1 MPIIK
6 NGEGVKMKIA
16 IIGATGKAGK
26 LIMEEALKRGLDV
39 TAIVRNKSKLSNSS
53 VKVIEK
59 DLFDL
64 KKEDLKDFDTVV
76 SAFGAWEEKELPK
89 HAEVMNHLCDILA
102 DTNIRLMIVGGAAS
116 LFVNH
121 SMMLIDSPDFPKDW
135 INLAKNSN
143 KAFEILKATK
153 NVLWTYISPSA
164 DFQADGKK
172 TGEYRIGDKDELC
185 FNSKGESM
193 ISYADYAI
201 GFVDEIENKKFLNKR
216 ITLVSK

>member
-1 MPIIK
+1 
-6 NGEGVKMKIA
+6 MKIA

-26 LIMEEALKRGLDV
+26 LIMEEALQRGLDV

-102 DTNIRLMIVGGAAS
+102 NTNIRLMVVGGAAS

-143 KAFEILKATK
+143 KAFEILKAAK

-172 TGEYRIGDKDELC
+172 TGEYSIGDKDELC

>member
-1 MPIIK
+1 
-6 NGEGVKMKIA
+6 MKIA

-89 HAEVMNHLCDILA
+89 HAEVMNRLCDILA
-102 DTNIRLMIVGGAAS
+102 DTNIRLMVVGGAAS

-172 TGEYRIGDKDELC
+172 TGEYNIGNDELLV
-185 FNSKGESM
+185 NSKGESY
-193 ISYADYAI
+193 ISYADYAAA
-201 GFVDEIENKKFLNKR
+201 FADEIVNKKYLNQQ
-216 ITLVSK
+216 ITFCSK

>member
-1 MPIIK
+1 
-6 NGEGVKMKIA
+6 MKIA

-39 TAIVRNKSKLSNSS
+39 TAIVRNKSKLSNSK

-76 SAFGAWEEKELPK
+76 SAFGAWEEKELSK
-89 HAEVMNHLCDILA
+89 HGEVMNHLCNILA
-102 DTNIRLMIVGGAAS
+102 DTNIRLMVVGGAAS

-143 KAFEILKATK
+143 KAFEILKSKK
-153 NVLWTYISPSA
+153 NVLWTYVSPSA

>member
-1 MPIIK
+1 
-6 NGEGVKMKIA
+6 MKIA

-53 VKVIEK
+53 VKLIEK

-76 SAFGAWEEKELPK
+76 SAFGIWEEKELSK
-89 HAEVMNHLCDILA
+89 HGEVMNHLCDILA
-102 DTNIRLMIVGGAAS
+102 DTNIRLMVVGGAAS

>member
-1 MPIIK
+1 
-6 NGEGVKMKIA
+6 MKIA

-39 TAIVRNKSKLSNSS
+39 TAIVRNKSKLSNSK

-102 DTNIRLMIVGGAAS
+102 NTNIRLMVVGGAAS

-121 SMMLIDSPDFPKDW
+121 SMILIDSPDFPKDW

>member
-1 MPIIK
+1 
-6 NGEGVKMKIA
+6 MKIA

-102 DTNIRLMIVGGAAS
+102 DTNIRLMVVGGAAS

>member
-1 MPIIK
+1 
-6 NGEGVKMKIA
+6 MKIA

-64 KKEDLKDFDTVV
+64 KKEDLKNFDTVV
-76 SAFGAWEEKELPK
+76 SAFGAWEEKELSK
-89 HAEVMNHLCDILA
+89 HGEVMNHLCDILA
-102 DTNIRLMIVGGAAS
+102 DTNIRLMVVGGAAS

-143 KAFEILKATK
+143 KAFEILKNKK
-153 NVLWTYISPSA
+153 NVLWTYVSPSA

-172 TGEYRIGDKDELC
+172 TGEYSIGDKDELC

>member
-1 MPIIK
+1 
-6 NGEGVKMKIA
+6 MKIA

-102 DTNIRLMIVGGAAS
+102 DTNIRLMVVGGAAS

-185 FNSKGESM
+185 VNSKGESM

>member
-1 MPIIK
+1 
-6 NGEGVKMKIA
+6 MKIA

-53 VKVIEK
+53 VKLVEK

-76 SAFGAWEEKELPK
+76 SAFGAWEEKELSK
-89 HAEVMNHLCDILA
+89 HGEVMNHLCDILA
-102 DTNIRLMIVGGAAS
+102 NTNIRLMVVGGAAS

>member
-1 MPIIK
+1 
-6 NGEGVKMKIA
+6 MKIA

-76 SAFGAWEEKELPK
+76 SAFGSWEEKELPK
-89 HAEVMNHLCDILA
+89 HGEVMNHLCDILA
-102 DTNIRLMIVGGAAS
+102 DTNIRLMVVGGAAS

>member
-1 MPIIK
+1 
-6 NGEGVKMKIA
+6 MKIA

-64 KKEDLKDFDTVV
+64 KKDDLKDFDTVV

-102 DTNIRLMIVGGAAS
+102 DTNIRLMVVGGAAS

>member
-1 MPIIK
+1 
-6 NGEGVKMKIA
+6 MKIA

-102 DTNIRLMIVGGAAS
+102 NTNIRLMVVGGAAS

>member
-1 MPIIK
+1 
-6 NGEGVKMKIA
+6 MKIA

-89 HAEVMNHLCDILA
+89 HAEVMNHLCDIFA
-102 DTNIRLMIVGGAAS
+102 NTNIRLMVVGGAAS

>member
-1 MPIIK
+1 
-6 NGEGVKMKIA
+6 MKIA

-53 VKVIEK
+53 VKLIEK

-102 DTNIRLMIVGGAAS
+102 NTNIRLMVVGGAAS

>member
-1 MPIIK
+1 
-6 NGEGVKMKIA
+6 MKIA

-53 VKVIEK
+53 VKLIEK

-64 KKEDLKDFDTVV
+64 KKEDLKNFDTVV
-76 SAFGAWEEKELPK
+76 SAFGIWEEKELSK
-89 HAEVMNHLCDILA
+89 HGEVMNYLCDILA

>member
-1 MPIIK
+1 
-6 NGEGVKMKIA
+6 MKIA

-26 LIMEEALKRGLDV
+26 LIMEEALQRGLDV

-53 VKVIEK
+53 VMVIEK

-76 SAFGAWEEKELPK
+76 SAFGIWEEKELSK
-89 HAEVMNHLCDILA
+89 HGEVMNHLCDILA
-102 DTNIRLMIVGGAAS
+102 NTNIRLMVVGGAAS

>member
-1 MPIIK
+1 
-6 NGEGVKMKIA
+6 MKIA

-26 LIMEEALKRGLDV
+26 LIMEEALQRGLDV

-102 DTNIRLMIVGGAAS
+102 NTNIRLMVVGGAAS

-121 SMMLIDSPDFPKDW
+121 SMMLIDSIDSSDFSKDW
-135 INLAKNSN
+135 INLVKNSN

>member
-1 MPIIK
+1 M
-6 NGEGVKMKIA
+6 
-16 IIGATGKAGK
+16 
-26 LIMEEALKRGLDV
+26 
-39 TAIVRNKSKLSNSS
+39 
-53 VKVIEK
+53 
-59 DLFDL
+59 
-64 KKEDLKDFDTVV
+64 
-76 SAFGAWEEKELPK
+76 
-89 HAEVMNHLCDILA
+89 
-102 DTNIRLMIVGGAAS
+102 
-116 LFVNH
+116 
-121 SMMLIDSPDFPKDW
+121 
-135 INLAKNSN
+135 AKNSN

>member
-1 MPIIK
+1 
-6 NGEGVKMKIA
+6 MKIA

-53 VKVIEK
+53 VKLIQK

-76 SAFGAWEEKELPK
+76 SAFGIWEEKELSK
-89 HAEVMNHLCDILA
+89 HGEVMNHLCDILA

-153 NVLWTYISPSA
+153 NVLWTYILPSA

-172 TGEYRIGDKDELC
+172 TWEYSIGDKDELC

>member
-1 MPIIK
+1 
-6 NGEGVKMKIA
+6 MKIA

-76 SAFGAWEEKELPK
+76 SAFGAWEEKELSK
-89 HAEVMNHLCDILA
+89 HGEVMNHLCDILA
-102 DTNIRLMIVGGAAS
+102 NTNIRLMVVGGAAS

-121 SMMLIDSPDFPKDW
+121 SMMLIDSPDFSKDW

>member
-1 MPIIK
+1 
-6 NGEGVKMKIA
+6 MKIA

-26 LIMEEALKRGLDV
+26 LIMEEALQRGLDV

-53 VKVIEK
+53 VKLIEK

-76 SAFGAWEEKELPK
+76 SAFGAWEEKELSK
-89 HAEVMNHLCDILA
+89 HGEVMNHLCDILA

-143 KAFEILKATK
+143 KAFEILKSTK
-153 NVLWTYISPSA
+153 NVLWTYVSPSA

>member
-1 MPIIK
+1 
-6 NGEGVKMKIA
+6 MKIA

-26 LIMEEALKRGLDV
+26 LIMEEALQRGLDV

-64 KKEDLKDFDTVV
+64 KKEDLKNFDTVV
-76 SAFGAWEEKELPK
+76 SAFGIWEEKELSK
-89 HAEVMNHLCDILA
+89 HGEVMNHLCNILA

>member
-1 MPIIK
+1 
-6 NGEGVKMKIA
+6 MKIA

-53 VKVIEK
+53 VMVIEK

-89 HAEVMNHLCDILA
+89 HGEVMNHLCDILA
-102 DTNIRLMIVGGAAS
+102 DTNIRLMVVGGAAS

-172 TGEYRIGDKDELC
+172 TGEYSIGDKDELC
-185 FNSKGESM
+185 VNSKGESM

>member
-1 MPIIK
+1 
-6 NGEGVKMKIA
+6 MKIA

-39 TAIVRNKSKLSNSS
+39 TAVVRNKSKLSNSS

-102 DTNIRLMIVGGAAS
+102 NTNIRLMVVGGAAS
-116 LFVNH
+116 LYVNKEH
-121 SMMLIDSPDFPKDW
+121 TMILKDAPNFPEAFMG
-135 INLAKNSN
+135 LAVSEN

-172 TGEYRIGDKDELC
+172 TGEYNIGNDELLV
-185 FNSKGESM
+185 NSKGESY
-193 ISYADYAI
+193 ISYADYAAA
-201 GFVDEIENKKFLNKR
+201 FADEIVNKKYLNQQ
-216 ITLVSK
+216 ITFCSK

>member
-1 MPIIK
+1 
-6 NGEGVKMKIA
+6 MKIA

-53 VKVIEK
+53 VKLIEK

-89 HAEVMNHLCDILA
+89 HAEVMNHICDILA
-102 DTNIRLMIVGGAAS
+102 DTNIRLMVVGGAAS

>member
-1 MPIIK
+1 
-6 NGEGVKMKIA
+6 MKIA

-39 TAIVRNKSKLSNSS
+39 TAIVRNKSKLSNSK

-64 KKEDLKDFDTVV
+64 KKDDLKDFDTVV
-76 SAFGAWEEKELPK
+76 SAFGAWEEKELSK
-89 HAEVMNHLCDILA
+89 HGEVMNHLCDILA
-102 DTNIRLMIVGGAAS
+102 DTNIRLMVVGGAAS

>member
-1 MPIIK
+1 
-6 NGEGVKMKIA
+6 MKIA

-53 VKVIEK
+53 VMVIEK

-102 DTNIRLMIVGGAAS
+102 NTNIRLMVVGGAAS

-143 KAFEILKATK
+143 KAFEILKAAK

-172 TGEYRIGDKDELC
+172 TGEYSIGDKDELC

>member
-1 MPIIK
+1 
-6 NGEGVKMKIA
+6 MKIA

-39 TAIVRNKSKLSNSS
+39 TAIVRNKSKLSNSK

-59 DLFDL
+59 DLLDL

-76 SAFGAWEEKELPK
+76 SAFGIWEEKELPK
-89 HAEVMNHLCDILA
+89 HDEVMNHLCDILA
-102 DTNIRLMIVGGAAS
+102 DTNIRLMVVGGAAS
-116 LFVNH
+116 LFVNKEH
-121 SMMLIDSPDFPKDW
+121 SMMLIDSIDSPDFSKDW
-135 INLAKNSN
+135 INLVKNSN
-143 KAFEILKATK
+143 KAFEILKSKK

>member
-1 MPIIK
+1 
-6 NGEGVKMKIA
+6 MKIA

-26 LIMEEALKRGLDV
+26 LIMEEALQRGLDV

-89 HAEVMNHLCDILA
+89 HAEVMKHLCDILA
-102 DTNIRLMIVGGAAS
+102 NTNIRLMVVGGAAS

-201 GFVDEIENKKFLNKR
+201 GFVDEIENKQFLNKR

>member
-1 MPIIK
+1 
-6 NGEGVKMKIA
+6 MKIA

-89 HAEVMNHLCDILA
+89 HGEVMNHLCDILA

-143 KAFEILKATK
+143 KAFEILKTTK

>member
-1 MPIIK
+1 
-6 NGEGVKMKIA
+6 MKIA

-53 VKVIEK
+53 VKLIEK

-64 KKEDLKDFDTVV
+64 KKDDLKDFDTVV
-76 SAFGAWEEKELPK
+76 SAFGAWEEKELSK
-89 HAEVMNHLCDILA
+89 HGEVMNHLCDILA

-153 NVLWTYISPSA
+153 NVLWTYVSPSA

>member
-1 MPIIK
+1 
-6 NGEGVKMKIA
+6 MKIA

-53 VKVIEK
+53 VMVIEK

-89 HAEVMNHLCDILA
+89 HAEVMKHLCDILA
-102 DTNIRLMIVGGAAS
+102 NTNIRLMVVGGAAS

>member
-1 MPIIK
+1 
-6 NGEGVKMKIA
+6 MKIA

-64 KKEDLKDFDTVV
+64 KKDDLKDFDTVV